1 MSQTSNLWGLLAR
14 YENPNAVF
22 KACEQ
27 VRDAGY
33 SQWDACTPFP
43 VHGLEKAMGLKPSR
57 LPWVVLIC
65 GVLGSTFM
73 LLVPDVDQRQCLPLH
88 RRWEAALLAAGVCSR
103 LVRNRGLSVSGSLFG
118 KWVLNGLPR
127 PHHPHLTSKAFERV
141 TDDKFFIMV
150 EAAESEVRPREDEGP
165 VAGRWGHP
173 RRGKWRADM
182 RSTSLTCFLFGG
194 LMLAGCRGG
203 DSEKPPVH
211 LIHDVDTQEK
221 GRPYRKDDT
230 GLFADGRVM
239 RAPVEG
245 TIALGQL
252 DEDAVTF
259 EGLDEQGQPTL
270 KYPTT
275 VTVNDA
281 VRARGKLRFG
291 IYCAP
296 CHGESGYGKGVIA
309 AKALDG
315 GPRLEVA
322 PPSFFDQ
329 RLKDLR

>member
-1 MSQTSNLWGLLAR
+1 
-14 YENPNAVF
+14 
-22 KACEQ
+22 
-27 VRDAGY
+27 
-33 SQWDACTPFP
+33 
-43 VHGLEKAMGLKPSR
+43 
-57 LPWVVLIC
+57 
-65 GVLGSTFM
+65 
-73 LLVPDVDQRQCLPLH
+73 
-88 RRWEAALLAAGVCSR
+88 
-103 LVRNRGLSVSGSLFG
+103 
-118 KWVLNGLPR
+118 
-127 PHHPHLTSKAFERV
+127 
-141 TDDKFFIMV
+141 
-150 EAAESEVRPREDEGP
+150 
-165 VAGRWGHP
+165 
-173 RRGKWRADM
+173 M

-211 LIHDVDTQEK
+211 LIHNMDTQEK

-296 CHGESGYGKGVIA
+296 CHGESGDGKGVIA

-329 RLKDLR
+329 RLKDLPVGRLYGAIKNGVNAGNMPSYAAQVPVEDRWAIVTYVRALQKEKDPNLQEEGGVNVVVAKSSSSSADHGKQLYAAKGCIACHSLDGTRLVGPSLKGLFGNTESTSAGDVPVDEAYLKESMLQPMAKVVTGFPPAMPPLPLDEVEVGSLILFIKAQQ